1 MEGLNVKGLQDE
13 RYWSGTVSEGQN
25 KWLDLWKCMGVP
37 KDRVRRDKE
46 TSENRIQ
53 ARLRLWDMET
63 QGSVKSENKDR
74 FQEGRSELTGYGG

>member
-1 MEGLNVKGLQDE
+1 
-13 RYWSGTVSEGQN
+13 
-25 KWLDLWKCMGVP
+25 MGVP